1 MGRKGLVGWTLAL
14 GRHLLDAQGS
24 ASGRAG
30 SESSGG
36 SSWGITVEQFCELW
50 LRDYARP
57 ASSSQSSYRYAIARL
72 RDDFGSRRL
81 GSIERPEAQ
90 AWAKRVPYFSYRAA
104 RTMFADALRD
114 GFVQV
119 NPFAQL
125 RIPVPEGRRHIDVLS
140 EDEVKRLAD
149 CALAVYDE
157 HLGPT
162 IRALILTAGF
172 VGLRPA
178 ELAQLDW
185 GDVDLARGLLHV
197 RHATG
202 GTGERKG
209 PKTEA
214 GRRICVLPPPAR
226 DALAGLERHEGRQ
239 AVFLTPRGRR
249 FDKGAVHRYFVPVR
263 SAYGRPDITP
273 YHLRHACATLLLERG
288 LSPEDVA
295 AQLGHKDGGQLVRRL
310 YGHPDE
316 QRQRE
321 RIALAFTEIP
331 SEPVADRSHGGG
343 NRA

>member
-1 MGRKGLVGWTLAL
+1 MSVHRRKDKWIAKIWSDGRWRWVGTFSTRKEA
-14 GRHLLDAQGS
+14 RAAEQA
-24 ASGRAG
+24 ASPARGI
-30 SESSGG
+30 
-36 SSWGITVEQFCELW
+36 SWNITVEQFCELW

-81 GSIERPEAQ
+81 GSIERPEA
-90 AWAKRVPYFSYRAA
+90 
-104 RTMFADALRD
+104 
-114 GFVQV
+114 
-119 NPFAQL
+119 
-125 RIPVPEGRRHIDVLS
+125 LS
-140 EDEVKRLAD
+140 EDEVGRLAD
-149 CALAVYDE
+149 CALKVYDE

-185 GDVDLARGLLHV
+185 GDVDLNRALLHV
-197 RHATG
+197 RHAG
-202 GTGERKG
+202 GGKGERKS

-226 DALAGLERHEGRQ
+226 DALADLERHEGLQ

-249 FDKGAVHRYFVPVR
+249 FNKGSFHRYFVAVR
-263 SAYGRPDITP
+263 AAFGRPDLTP
-273 YHLRHACATLLLERG
+273 YELRHACATLLLERG

-321 RIALAFTEIP
+321 RIALAFAEIP
-331 SEPVADRSHGGG
+331 AEPVADRLHGG
-343 NRA
+343 